1 MKFSLIVC
9 TYMRPKALTDLL
21 ESVNKQSLYPDQILI
36 IDGSTDE
43 LTHQALEKN
52 KYQNLNYFKVT
63 EEDRGLTKQRNF
75 GVSKVSNDT
84 DYVCFLDDDTI
95 LEISYFENL
104 IGTYKLHP
112 DAGGVGGYI
121 NNEVKWRKQNPDK
134 ETSSK
139 EYTKNGWVRS
149 LGSRNVLRKR
159 LGLLSDKSPG
169 FMPEFSNG
177 FSVGFIPPDG
187 NIYTVE
193 YFMGGVSSFRKEVVD
208 KIKFSMYFV
217 GYGLYED
224 LEYCLRVSKEYKL
237 YINTNAQLGH
247 YHEAGG
253 RPNHF
258 LYGKM
263 VVRNGWLVWR
273 TRYPKPSFKA
283 RLKWNIIVWV
293 LALVKLT
300 NVKSQGSKAVK
311 QFFGRISGWFS
322 LMFNKPKV

>member
-1 MKFSLIVC
+1 
-9 TYMRPKALTDLL
+9 MRPKALIDLL
-21 ESVNKQSLYPDQILI
+21 ESVKEQTLYPNQILI
-36 IDGSTDE
+36 VDGSTDK
-43 LTHQALEKN
+43 LTQEALSQNE
-52 KYQNLNYFKVT
+52 YQNLSYFKVT
-63 EEDRGLTKQRNF
+63 EKDRGLTKQRNF
-75 GVSKVSNDT
+75 GVSKVSSST

-95 LEISYFENL
+95 LETAYFENL

-112 DAGGVGGYI
+112 DAGGVGGFI
-121 NNEVKWRKQNPDK
+121 NNEVTWTKQSPDI
-134 ETSSK
+134 EVSSK
-139 EYTKNGWVRS
+139 EYSKSGWVRS

-159 LGLLSDKSPG
+159 LGLLSDKPPG

-177 FSVGFIPPDG
+177 LSVGFIPPDG
-187 NIYTVE
+187 NIYPVE

-283 RLKWNIIVWV
+283 RLKWNAIVWV

-300 NVKSQGSKAVK
+300 NVKSQGSKAMK
-311 QFFGRISGWFS
+311 QFFGRIAGWFS
-322 LMFNKPKV
+322 LTFNKPKA